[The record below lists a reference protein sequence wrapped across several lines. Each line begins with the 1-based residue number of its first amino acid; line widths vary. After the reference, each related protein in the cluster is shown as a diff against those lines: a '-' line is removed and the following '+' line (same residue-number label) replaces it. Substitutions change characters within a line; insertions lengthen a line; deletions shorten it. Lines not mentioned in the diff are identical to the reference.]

1 MDGQLPLDTIDV
13 DNLIA
18 VLKDGILQVIAL
30 LNTKYFV
37 WQDVVFTWWQ
47 FLLVMFV
54 FDVIVYA
61 LFRGRGNDK

>member
-1 MDGQLPLDTIDV
+1 MDGQLPLDAIDV
-13 DNLIA
+13 DNLID
-18 VLKDGILQVIAL
+18 VLKNGILSVIAL
-30 LNTKYFV
+30 LNNKYFV

-54 FDVIVYA
+54 LDVILYA